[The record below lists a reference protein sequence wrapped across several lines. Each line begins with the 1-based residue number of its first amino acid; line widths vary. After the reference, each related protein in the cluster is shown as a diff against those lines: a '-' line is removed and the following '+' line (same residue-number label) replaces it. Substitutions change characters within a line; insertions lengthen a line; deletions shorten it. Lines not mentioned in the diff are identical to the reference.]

1 MPKSETNIISKISR
15 IHSLC
20 ADFLRVELNKT
31 GLPNLA
37 SSHGFILFLLSQNET
52 LTMREISEKI
62 NRDKSTTTQL
72 IKKLESLGYV
82 KTASSPED
90 SRIKLVKLTPQGIKY
105 NDTTA
110 AISEKLKKTFFKG
123 LSESEITK
131 LESILDKI
139 DLNFNSNIC

>member
-1 MPKSETNIISKISR
+1 MQKDSTNVISKISR

-37 SSHGFILFLLSQNET
+37 SSHGFILFLLSQNKS

-82 KTASSPED
+82 KTSSSPED

-105 NDTTA
+105 NDTTS
-110 AISEKLKKTFFKG
+110 AISERLKDKFFTG
-123 LSESEITK
+123 LSDSEISK
-131 LESILDKI
+131 LESTLDKI
-139 DLNFNSNIC
+139 SENFR

>member
-1 MPKSETNIISKISR
+1 MQKDSTNVISKISR

-37 SSHGFILFLLSQNET
+37 SSHGFILFLLSQNES

-72 IKKLESLGYV
+72 VKKLESLGYV
-82 KTASSPED
+82 KTSSSPED

-105 NDTTA
+105 NDTTS
-110 AISEKLKKTFFKG
+110 AISDRLKDKFFTD
-123 LSESEITK
+123 LSDSEISK
-131 LESILDKI
+131 LEVTLDKI
-139 DLNFNSNIC
+139 SENFH

>member
-1 MPKSETNIISKISR
+1 MQKDSTNVISKISR

-37 SSHGFILFLLSQNET
+37 SSHGFILFLLSQNES

-82 KTASSPED
+82 KTSSSPED

-105 NDTTA
+105 NDTTS
-110 AISEKLKKTFFKG
+110 AISERLKDKFFTG
-123 LSESEITK
+123 LSDSEISK
-131 LESILDKI
+131 LESTLDKI
-139 DLNFNSNIC
+139 SENFR

>member
-1 MPKSETNIISKISR
+1 MQKDSTNVISKISR

-37 SSHGFILFLLSQNET
+37 SSHGFILFLLSQNES

-105 NDTTA
+105 NDTTS
-110 AISEKLKKTFFKG
+110 AISERLKDKFFTD
-123 LSESEITK
+123 LSDSEISK
-131 LESILDKI
+131 LESTLDKI
-139 DLNFNSNIC
+139 SENFR

>member
-1 MPKSETNIISKISR
+1 MQKDSTNVISKISR

-37 SSHGFILFLLSQNET
+37 SSHGFILFLLSQNES

-72 IKKLESLGYV
+72 VKKLESLGYV
-82 KTASSPED
+82 KTSSSPED

-110 AISEKLKKTFFKG
+110 SISERLKDRFFTG
-123 LSESEITK
+123 LSDSEISK
-131 LESILDKI
+131 LEATLDKI
-139 DLNFNSNIC
+139 SENFH

>member
-1 MPKSETNIISKISR
+1 MPKSETNIISKISH

-31 GLPNLA
+31 GFPNLA

-82 KTASSPED
+82 RTSSSPED

-105 NDTTA
+105 NDTTS
-110 AISEKLKKTFFKG
+110 AISDRLKDRFFTG
-123 LSESEITK
+123 LSDSEISK
-131 LESILDKI
+131 LEATLDKI
-139 DLNFNSNIC
+139 SENFH